1 MSIDST
7 DHQAATTAPHWRAVC
22 CGGPYNVVWS
32 VNDLPF
38 EWEKRCDMDTYRI
51 VDFPVFVCAVGWCEW
66 VVWGCGTTR
75 IHTRLDVFV
84 FWNLH
89 LCFEICICVWKP
101 APPLEIFICVLKP
114 AFAFWNLHL
123 RFESRHLL
131 SPSHDSSN
139 GSTKTEI
146 ARKQWKSKAINQQHT
161 KAKKAKKRNQ
171 VKKHSKLQLQTSHQ
185 AQNNLKLTTYST
197 RKQMS
202 NMHKKTN
209 CKKRADRLISQQ
221 YTKAKKAKK
230 TTGQKTFKITNK
242 SISKQF
248 EFNHT
253 HHKKTNVQPAQ
264 ETQRAGHNR
273 EQRACPQA
281 TGKLD
286 TQGVYS

>member
-1 MSIDST
+1 
-7 DHQAATTAPHWRAVC
+7 
-22 CGGPYNVVWS
+22 
-32 VNDLPF
+32 
-38 EWEKRCDMDTYRI
+38 
-51 VDFPVFVCAVGWCEW
+51 
-66 VVWGCGTTR
+66 
-75 IHTRLDVFV
+75 
-84 FWNLH
+84 
-89 LCFEICICVWKP
+89 
-101 APPLEIFICVLKP
+101 
-114 AFAFWNLHL
+114 
-123 RFESRHLL
+123 
-131 SPSHDSSN
+131 
-139 GSTKTEI
+139 
-146 ARKQWKSKAINQQHT
+146 
-161 KAKKAKKRNQ
+161 
-171 VKKHSKLQLQTSHQ
+171 
-185 AQNNLKLTTYST
+185 
-197 RKQMS
+197 
-202 NMHKKTN
+202 MHKKTN